1 MFSRLLLFLPEPFC
15 LQWSH
20 SFQENQDAVSGFGRV
35 SVELLA
41 SGGERPLESLW
52 GVSARVVL
60 TGSGGSSVRGPVS
73 CWGLVPPRSRPASE
87 SLLTRPLSPTRC
99 SPTRCLRL
107 GALVMGAPANPPLRL
122 PRKDLACFLSR
133 AAVRFSGTDG
143 SVVPQLP
150 LSRRG
155 LRCSAS
161 FPTGP
166 SCCRPRR
173 LSPWSRPGSCQQQTL
188 SFPVSLHPCRR

>member
-1 MFSRLLLFLPEPFC
+1 M
-15 LQWSH
+15 
-20 SFQENQDAVSGFGRV
+20 SGFGRV

-73 CWGLVPPRSRPASE
+73 CWGLVPPRSTPASE

-107 GALVMGAPANPPLRL
+107 GALVMGAPANPPLTL

-133 AAVRFSGTDG
+133 AAVRFFGTDG
-143 SVVPQLP
+143 SVAPQLP

-155 LRCSAS
+155 
-161 FPTGP
+161 
-166 SCCRPRR
+166 
-173 LSPWSRPGSCQQQTL
+173 
-188 SFPVSLHPCRR
+188 FPVLRLLSHRPILLPSPPLVPVVTSWVLSAADPQFPYAPSPLPPVTPAPGEQLMPPDGS